1 MEQKPTILAFGIDA
15 ILSDNFSS
23 SEERK
28 SPTGFSDDTSFRS
41 SSASPPS
48 MLEIKQEPGF
58 RSNSASPRLPEF
70 NSDNSEYA
78 SRNII
83 HAMQHQNY
91 GYNPYIHL
99 TNPYILQ
106 QLQQS
111 VNPRPIPQL
120 KCSLRKHKSDRK
132 PRCWITTQHYIL

>member
-1 MEQKPTILAFGIDA
+1 
-15 ILSDNFSS
+15 
-23 SEERK
+23 
-28 SPTGFSDDTSFRS
+28 
-41 SSASPPS
+41 

-58 RSNSASPRLPEF
+58 RSNSASPRLPEYH
-70 NSDNSEYA
+70 SDNSDHP

-91 GYNPYIHL
+91 GYNPYIH
-99 TNPYILQ
+99 Q

-120 KCSLRKHKSDRK
+120 KCSLRKHKSD
-132 PRCWITTQHYIL
+132 